1 MAIAQPAEPLGRLA
15 FYSTGLAIYVLWN
28 LGTLVGALAG
38 QAISNPA
45 DLGLDAAV
53 PAAFLALLAPRMEG
67 REQWVVAIAA
77 SAVALA
83 SVPFVPQ
90 GVPVLLAAAVGVAFG
105 LRPGGEDVPA
115 EPSLREPA

>member
-1 MAIAQPAEPLGRLA
+1 MEPRHAGGR
-15 FYSTGLAIYVLWN
+15 
-28 LGTLVGALAG
+28 LAG

-77 SAVALA
+77 AAVALA

-105 LRPGGEDVPA
+105 LRPGGEDVAA